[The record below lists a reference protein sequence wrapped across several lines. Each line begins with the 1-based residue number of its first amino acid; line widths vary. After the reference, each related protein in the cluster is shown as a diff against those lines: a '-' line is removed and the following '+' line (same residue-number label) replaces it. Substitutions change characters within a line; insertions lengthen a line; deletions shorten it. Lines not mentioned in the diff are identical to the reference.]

1 MPVARA
7 GTMGGTDMQGGR
19 WWAAAL
25 VVSVIACAGGGA
37 ARAEL
42 TAERT
47 EGTVRDLP
55 NPPVIRS
62 RNGVLD
68 AVFVAKPGNVTV
80 ATDRVTSNVYN
91 DLYIPPTLKV
101 RRGDTMLLRLVNRIG
116 PADVEIQ
123 EKQPTN
129 IHFHGM
135 DVSPKQPGDNVFVNI
150 SPGRSFQYRVEIPDD
165 HPQGL
170 HWYHSHLH
178 EYVDPQILSGLSG
191 MLIVEGGIASHYPAL
206 VGLRQ
211 RVMVLKDINLP
222 GDSAPTR
229 TINGLKNPPI
239 RSRPGELQI
248 WAIGNL
254 GADSFFNLRLEGHRF
269 WVLER
274 DGNFLRKPIPQSTL
288 FLPPGART
296 LVVVEAGAPG
306 SYYLQTQDVD
316 TGPTGLPSPKARL
329 GTFIVAGPPVLSG
342 PDASVLEKQAA
353 NIPSIGLTGEELRTM
368 PIAKRR
374 TFTFSDAPDFSAF
387 YINGLTYDENRIDTK
402 VQLGHVEEW
411 TIKNAA
417 GELHVFHLHQTAFL
431 VKEVNGV
438 QQDYPGLR
446 DVINVPWQ
454 IGDTPGE
461 VKLII
466 PFLNP
471 LMVGKFVYHCH
482 IVGHEDAGM
491 MQNIQVLPQRSR
503 MAEAWDMIRE
513 LAGNRLPEL
522 WAEPGIET
530 ASAAPLDRPFD
541 ESSICRAP
549 SPRRAAALAA
559 P

>member
-1 MPVARA
+1 MPRARWSA
-7 GTMGGTDMQGGR
+7 TAFAL
-19 WWAAAL
+19 AAF
-25 VVSVIACAGGGA
+25 ACAGA
-37 ARAEL
+37 AAHAEL
-42 TAERT
+42 AAERT
-47 EGTVRDLP
+47 EGTVTDLP

-91 DLYIPPTLKV
+91 DLYIPPTLEV

-191 MLIVEGGIASHYPAL
+191 MLIVEGGIESHYPAL
-206 VGLRQ
+206 ASVRQ

-222 GDSAPTR
+222 GDGSPTR

-254 GADSFFNLRLEGHRF
+254 GADSFYNLRLEEHRF

-274 DGNFLRKPIPQSTL
+274 DGNFLRQPIPQSTL

-306 SYYLQTQDVD
+306 SYYFQTQDVD

-329 GTFIVAGPPVLSG
+329 GTFVVAGPPVTGS
-342 PDASVLEKQAA
+342 PRADVLEKPAA
-353 NIPSIGLTGEELRTM
+353 DIPSIGLTGEELRTM
-368 PIAKRR
+368 PIAERR

-402 VQLGHVEEW
+402 VRLGHVEEW
-411 TIKNAA
+411 TIKNTS
-417 GELHVFHLHQTAFL
+417 GELHVFHLHQTSFL

-454 IGDTPGE
+454 IGNTPGE

-491 MQNIQVLPQRSR
+491 MQNIQVLPPRSP
-503 MAEAWDMIRE
+503 MADAWDAIRE
-513 LAGNRLPEL
+513 LSGNRLPNL
-522 WAEPGIET
+522 WAEPAAEIAT
-530 ASAAPLDRPFD
+530 AAAQDWPFD
-541 ESSICRAP
+541 EASICRAP
-549 SPRRAAALAA
+549 SARRAAALAA

>member
-1 MPVARA
+1 MRGRRLAAVVLLL
-7 GTMGGTDMQGGR
+7 GTVGV
-19 WWAAAL
+19 W
-25 VVSVIACAGGGA
+25 SE
-37 ARAEL
+37 ARAEFNRGPDN
-42 TAERT
+42 T
-47 EGTVRDLP
+47 TVADLP
-55 NPPVIRS
+55 NPPEIRS
-62 RNGVLD
+62 HNGVLD
-68 AVFVAKPGNVTV
+68 AIFVTEPGKVTV
-80 ATDRVTSNVYN
+80 ATERVTSNVYN
-91 DLYIPPTLKV
+91 DRYIPPTLRV

-116 PADVEIQ
+116 PADVEITG
-123 EKQPTN
+123 KQPTN

-135 DVSPKQPGDNVFVNI
+135 DVSPKPPGDNVFINVG
-150 SPGRSFQYRVEIPDD
+150 PGKSFQYRVNIPDD

-178 EYVDPQILSGLSG
+178 EFVDPQILSGLSG
-191 MLIVEGGIASHYPAL
+191 MLIVDGGVESHYPELAK
-206 VGLRQ
+206 LRE

-222 GDSAPTR
+222 GGTSPTR
-229 TINGLKNPPI
+229 TVNGLSNPPI

-254 GADSFFNLRLEGHRF
+254 GADSFFNLRLEGHQF

-274 DGNFLRKPIPQSTL
+274 DGNFLRKPIRQDTL

-306 SYYLQTQDVD
+306 RYYFQTTNVD
-316 TGPTGLPSPKARL
+316 TGPTGLPSPRARL
-329 GTFIVAGPPVLSG
+329 GTFVVEGAHVEGGALARRLERAG
-342 PDASVLEKQAA
+342 A
-353 NIPSIGLTGEELRTM
+353 NIESIGLTGEELKTK
-368 PIAKRR
+368 PITKRR

-387 YINGLTYDENRIDTK
+387 YINGKTYDANRIDTT

-411 TIKNAA
+411 TIRNTS
-417 GELHVFHLHQTAFL
+417 GELHVFHLHQTSFL

-454 IGDTPGE
+454 IGNTPGE

-491 MQNIQVLPQRSR
+491 MQNIEVVRPRSTV
-503 MAEAWDMIRE
+503 AELWDGLRN
-513 LAGNRLPEL
+513 LAGNQLPRLWGGSPVL
-522 WAEPGIET
+522 ASSAEQLPW
-530 ASAAPLDRPFD
+530 PVD
-541 ESSICRAP
+541 ESAICR
-549 SPRRAAALAA
+549 SPTARQRPQVATR
-559 P
+559 

>member
-1 MPVARA
+1 MKRDTRIGALWLCL
-7 GTMGGTDMQGGR
+7 G
-19 WWAAAL
+19 AAL
-25 VVSVIACAGGGA
+25 MCGSP

-42 TAERT
+42 TGVESET
-47 EGTVRDLP
+47 SVPDLP
-55 NPPVIRS
+55 NPPEIRS

-68 AVFVAKPGNVTV
+68 AIFVAEPGKVTV
-80 ATDRVTSNVYN
+80 ATDRITSNVYN
-91 DLYIPPTLKV
+91 DLYIPPTLRV
-101 RRGDTMLLRLVNRIG
+101 RRGDTMLLRLVNKIG
-116 PADVEIQ
+116 PADVEITA
-123 EKQPTN
+123 KQPTN

-135 DVSPKQPGDNVFVNI
+135 DVSPLRNGDNVFVNI
-150 SPGRSFQYRVEIPDD
+150 SPGKSFQYRVNIPKD

-178 EYVDPQILSGLSG
+178 ELADAQILSGLSG
-191 MLIVEGGIASHYPAL
+191 MLIVDGGIENHYPEFA
-206 VGLRQ
+206 GLRQ

-222 GDSAPTR
+222 GGSSPTR
-229 TINGLKNPPI
+229 TVNGLSNPPI
-239 RSRPGELQI
+239 HARPGELQV

-274 DGNFLRKPIPQSTL
+274 DGNFLRKPIQQDTL

-296 LVVVEAGAPG
+296 LVVVEAGAAG
-306 SYYLQTQDVD
+306 RYYFQTKEVN
-316 TGPTGLPSPKARL
+316 TGPTGLPSPRARL
-329 GTFIVAGPPVLSG
+329 GTFVVEGPPVLG
-342 PDASVLEKQAA
+342 GKLADRLEQSAA
-353 NIPSIGLTGEELRTM
+353 DIKSIGLTGEELRTM

-374 TFTFSDAPDFSAF
+374 TFTFSDAADFSEF
-387 YINGLTYDENRIDTK
+387 YINGKTYDPNRIDTK

-411 TIKNAA
+411 TIRNAS
-417 GELHVFHLHQTAFL
+417 GELHVFHLHQTSFL
-431 VKEVNGV
+431 VKTVNGF

-454 IGDTPGE
+454 VGDTPGE

-491 MQNIQVLPQRSR
+491 MQNIEVVQPRSKV
-503 MAEAWDMIRE
+503 AELWDTVRQ
-513 LAGNRLPEL
+513 LAGNELPRLWGAPTVEAR
-522 WAEPGIET
+522 AET
-530 ASAAPLDRPFD
+530 LDWPYD
-541 ESSICRAP
+541 EASICRAP
-549 SPRRAAALAA
+549 DARRRPELAA
-559 P
+559 R

>member
-1 MPVARA
+1 MVGAKWLMAAVVLVASMLA
-7 GTMGGTDMQGGR
+7 DT
-19 WWAAAL
+19 
-25 VVSVIACAGGGA
+25 GA
-37 ARAEL
+37 AKSELAAE
-42 TAERT
+42 AGERS
-47 EGTVRDLP
+47 VPDLP
-55 NPPVIRS
+55 NPPEIRS
-62 RNGVLD
+62 RGGVLD
-68 AVFVAKPGNVTV
+68 AVFVAKPGHVTV
-80 ATDRVTSNVYN
+80 ATDRITSNVYN
-91 DLYIPPTLKV
+91 DLYIPPTLRV
-101 RRGDTMLLRLVNRIG
+101 RRGDTMLLRLVNKIG

-123 EKQPTN
+123 GRQPTN

-135 DVSPKQPGDNVFVNI
+135 DVSPKPPGDNVFINI
-150 SPGRSFQYRVEIPDD
+150 SPGKSFQYRVDIPDN

-178 EYVDPQILSGLSG
+178 EFVDPQILSGLSG
-191 MLIVEGGIASHYPAL
+191 MLIVDGGIESHYPSLA
-206 VGLRQ
+206 GLRQ

-222 GDSAPTR
+222 GSTSPTR
-229 TINGLKNPPI
+229 TVNGLTNPPI

-274 DGNFLRKPIPQSTL
+274 DGNFLRKPVRQDTL

-306 SYYLQTQDVD
+306 RYYFQTQDVD

-329 GTFIVAGPPVLSG
+329 GTFVVEGQAVLG
-342 PDASVLEKQAA
+342 DGLASRLERPADD
-353 NIPSIGLTGEELRTM
+353 IPSIGLTGEDLLKM

-387 YINGLTYDENRIDTK
+387 YINGKTYDENRIDTR

-411 TIKNAA
+411 TIRNAA
-417 GELHVFHLHQTAFL
+417 GELHVFHLHQTSFL

-438 QQDYPGLR
+438 NQDYPGLR

-454 IGDTPGE
+454 IGSTPGE
-461 VKLII
+461 VKLLI

-491 MQNIQVLPQRSR
+491 MQNIEVYRPRSTI
-503 MAEAWDMIRE
+503 AEAWDAIRD
-513 LAGNRLPEL
+513 LAANQLPEL
-522 WAEPGIET
+522 WGTPKA
-530 ASAAPLDRPFD
+530 AARAAPLDWPYD
-541 ESSICRAP
+541 EASICR
-549 SPRRAAALAA
+549 SPNARARQATALAA

>member
-1 MPVARA
+1 MVRAR
-7 GTMGGTDMQGGR
+7 
-19 WWAAAL
+19 WSAAAL
-25 VVSVIACAGGGA
+25 AVLTLACTGSGQ

-42 TAERT
+42 AAERSQ
-47 EGTVRDLP
+47 GTVRDLP

-68 AVFVAKPGNVTV
+68 TVFVAEPGKVTV

-91 DLYIPPTLKV
+91 DLYIPPTLEV
-101 RRGDTMLLRLVNRIG
+101 RRGDTMLLRLVNKIG

-222 GDSAPTR
+222 GATAPTR
-229 TINGLKNPPI
+229 TINGLSNPPI

-274 DGNFLRKPIPQSTL
+274 DGNFLRQPIPQSTL

-306 SYYLQTQDVD
+306 RYFFQTQEVD

-329 GTFIVAGPPVLSG
+329 GTFIVEGPPVLG
-342 PDASVLEKQAA
+342 ASLAGVLEKPAA
-353 NIPSIGLTGEELRTM
+353 NIPAIGLTGEELLAM

-387 YINGLTYDENRIDTK
+387 YINGLTYDANRIDTK

-411 TIKNAA
+411 TIKNAS

-431 VKEVNGV
+431 VREVNGV

-491 MQNIQVLPQRSR
+491 MQNIQVLQPRSKV
-503 MAEAWDMIRE
+503 AEAWDMIRG
-513 LAGNRLPEL
+513 LAGNRLPQL
-522 WAEPGIET
+522 WGEPEIEV
-530 ASAAPLDRPFD
+530 AAAAPLDWPFD
-541 ESSICRAP
+541 ESAICRAP
-549 SPRRAAALAA
+549 SPRRAAALSA

>member
-1 MPVARA
+1 MVRAR
-7 GTMGGTDMQGGR
+7 
-19 WWAAAL
+19 WSAAAL
-25 VVSVIACAGGGA
+25 AVLALACTDSGP

-42 TAERT
+42 AAERSQ
-47 EGTVRDLP
+47 GTVRDLP

-68 AVFVAKPGNVTV
+68 TVFVAEPGKVTV
-80 ATDRVTSNVYN
+80 ATDRLTSNVYN
-91 DLYIPPTLKV
+91 DLYIPPTLEV
-101 RRGDTMLLRLVNRIG
+101 RRGDTMLLRLVNKIG

-135 DVSPKQPGDNVFVNI
+135 DVSPKQPGDNVFVKI

-222 GDSAPTR
+222 GDTSPTR
-229 TINGLKNPPI
+229 TINGLTNPPI

-274 DGNFLRKPIPQSTL
+274 DGNFLRQPIAQSAL

-296 LVVVEAGAPG
+296 LVVVEAGAAG
-306 SYYLQTQDVD
+306 RYYFQTQEVD

-329 GTFIVAGPPVLSG
+329 GTFIVEGPPVPGNALAG
-342 PDASVLEKQAA
+342 VLAKPAA
-353 NIPSIGLTGEELRTM
+353 NIPSIGLTGEELLTM

-431 VKEVNGV
+431 VREVNGV

-491 MQNIQVLPQRSR
+491 MQNIQVLQPRSKV
-503 MAEAWDMIRE
+503 AEAWDVIRG
-513 LAGNRLPEL
+513 LAGNRLPQL
-522 WAEPGIET
+522 WGEPEIEV
-530 ASAAPLDRPFD
+530 ASAAPLDWPFD
-541 ESSICRAP
+541 ESAICRAP
-549 SPRRAAALAA
+549 SPRRAAALSA

>member
-1 MPVARA
+1 MMGARWPA
-7 GTMGGTDMQGGR
+7 T
-19 WWAAAL
+19 AL
-25 VVSVIACAGGGA
+25 ALLALICMEFAP

-42 TAERT
+42 AAESSG
-47 EGTVRDLP
+47 GTIDDLP

-68 AVFVAKPGNVTV
+68 ALFVVKPGNVTV

-91 DLYIPPTLKV
+91 GLYIPPTLEV

-116 PADVEIQ
+116 PADVEIDG
-123 EKQPTN
+123 KQPTN

-135 DVSPKQPGDNVFVNI
+135 DVSPRQPADNVFVNI
-150 SPGRSFQYRVEIPDD
+150 SPGKSFQYRVEIPDD

-191 MLIVEGGIASHYPAL
+191 MLIVEGGIQSHYPAL
-206 VGLRQ
+206 AGLRQ
-211 RVMVLKDINLP
+211 RVLVLKDINLP

-229 TINGLKNPPI
+229 TVNGLKNPPI

-254 GADSFFNLRLEGHRF
+254 GADSFFDLELEGHEF

-274 DGNFLRKPIPQSTL
+274 DGNFLRRPVRQSTL

-296 LVVVEAGAPG
+296 LVVVEAKGPG
-306 SYYLQTQDVD
+306 RYFFRTNQVD
-316 TGPTGLPSPKARL
+316 TGPTGLPSPRQRL
-329 GTFIVAGPPVLSG
+329 GTFVVEGAPLAGDGLAQVLG
-342 PDASVLEKQAA
+342 KPAR

-368 PIAKRR
+368 PIAGRR

-387 YINGLTYDENRIDTK
+387 YINGLTYDENRTDTK
-402 VQLGHVEEW
+402 VKLGHVEEW
-411 TIKNAA
+411 TIKNTS
-417 GELHVFHLHQTAFL
+417 GELHVFHLHQTSFL

-446 DVINVPWQ
+446 DVINIPWQ

-491 MQNIQVLPQRSR
+491 MQNILVYQPPTR
-503 MAEAWDMIRE
+503 MAETWDYLRQ
-513 LAGNRLPEL
+513 LTGNRLPDL
-522 WAEPGIET
+522 WGEAPVDVAAAGPAEW
-530 ASAAPLDRPFD
+530 PFD
-541 ESSICRAP
+541 EASICRAP
-549 SPRRAAALAA
+549 SAARQAARAA